1 MANHFNEE
9 IRHTEFYNG
18 RLKTA
23 LKQVQIQ
30 LEKSERKEFQRLE
43 NSLESKGNNST
54 MDYIAGN
61 QMDFIKEVVQRPF
74 TEMGVLQNM
83 ILAFRKDPKR
93 LEGIMQKILDEK

>member
-1 MANHFNEE
+1 MEDIKQHPFYNSKIEKLTASIIVNFMANHFNEE

-74 TEMGVLQNM
+74 TEMG
-83 ILAFRKDPKR
+83 
-93 LEGIMQKILDEK
+93 